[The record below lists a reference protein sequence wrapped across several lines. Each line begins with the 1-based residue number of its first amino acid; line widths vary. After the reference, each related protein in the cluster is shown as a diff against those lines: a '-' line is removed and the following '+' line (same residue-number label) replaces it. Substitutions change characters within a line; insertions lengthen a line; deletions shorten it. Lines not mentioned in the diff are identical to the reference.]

1 MRKHKK
7 LRWERVD
14 GTFNLKVINV
24 DEINVG
30 NLKNLLQKVETD
42 YPDYQKPFSKD
53 ASKYFCQWF
62 AQPGQPLK
70 EAAYCLLSNWF
81 LTECS
86 ASKSTRAFH
95 AGNLWDALF
104 CEKPKDRLTDWR
116 ISDRKVIHQRFY
128 SWWKK
133 HLKSQGDY

>member
-1 MRKHKK
+1 MRKYKK
-7 LRWERVD
+7 LQWKRIN
-14 GTFNLKVINV
+14 GTFDLKVINV
-24 DEINVG
+24 NEINNT
-30 NLKNLLQKVETD
+30 NLKNLLKKVEVD
-42 YPDYQKPFSKD
+42 YSDYQKPFSKD
-53 ASKYFCQWF
+53 ASKYLRQWLQ
-62 AQPGQPLK
+62 QPGQPLK
-70 EAAYCLLSNWF
+70 EVAYCLLSNWF

-133 HLKSQGDY
+133 QLKRQGDC